1 MEKRFVVT
9 QCRFHAVDRT
19 KLIISGWMGV
29 EETDSVGI
37 KVMLDKEPLEY
48 HIEKKINT
56 GIAMMEME
64 EGRTRPKYIYAVHV
78 TLPEDWKK
86 KRELQLTTKDSAD
99 ENPAKDFQ
107 ISVMKLKKKVRAGIP
122 CQMQKI

>member
-64 EGRTRPKYIYAVHV
+64 EGRTRPKCN
-78 TLPEDWKK
+78 TSGGLEEE
-86 KRELQLTTKDSAD
+86 KRTATDYKG
-99 ENPAKDFQ
+99 FC
-107 ISVMKLKKKVRAGIP
+107 G
-122 CQMQKI
+122 